1 MQLEGLSEK
10 PECEC
15 AIELHTDSADVVT
28 RVRKITNDPS
38 MSKRRKTDIADFQE
52 CEALGILRPIVKI
65 SGDPGKNPADCFTK
79 EMSFES
85 AGYQRFCELVRDGK
99 YTLRQ

>member
-10 PECEC
+10 PECDC
-15 AIELHTDSADVVT
+15 AIELHSDSEDLVS

-52 CEALGILRPIVKI
+52 CEELGIMRPIVKI
-65 SGDPGKNPADCFTK
+65 WGKKNPVDCFTK

-85 AGYQRFCELVRDGK
+85 VGYQRLCELVRDGV
-99 YTLRQ
+99 YRVFL